1 MVKSLIVLKAEGG
14 GAGGNYEYTN
24 TESLWKITIITI

>member
-1 MVKSLIVLKAEGG
+1 MVLKPEGG

-24 TESLWKITIITI
+24 TESLWKITMVTI